1 MIRWALLGTVV
12 ACSATDSKPKH
23 IDPDQGTAEP
33 TPEVRDTGD
42 PDDTGEPIDVPADP
56 DDACD
61 GLDPAPGFPSG
72 TIDCVAGTCRVPEG
86 RFYMGSLL
94 GHPDE
99 CPTRQ
104 LSLPEFRIDK
114 TEVTWGAYEECVAT
128 GDCEAVANHCRA
140 WASGLS
146 DGDPSQLPV
155 TCVTWEQA
163 RTYCQ
168 HKGGKLPSE
177 AEWEKAARGTQ
188 GAWWPWGGATP
199 TCEFS
204 NFRFVSWYCAEGVVE
219 VGSYRNESS
228 YGALDMTGNAWEW
241 VEDFYDA
248 EWYREAPGTDGPTEN
263 CRTTVGATAEAC
275 SDRVMRGGAYNV
287 TEFNTRTSAR
297 AAASPD
303 LVDNNIGFR
312 CAYSD

>member
-33 TPEVRDTGD
+33 TPEVRDTGG

-168 HKGGKLPSE
+168 HKGGKLPDRS
-177 AEWEKAARGTQ
+177 R
-188 GAWWPWGGATP
+188 
-199 TCEFS
+199 TCTAKMDVGLVQ
-204 NFRFVSWYCAEGVVE
+204 RLGV
-219 VGSYRNESS
+219 
-228 YGALDMTGNAWEW
+228 
-241 VEDFYDA
+241 
-248 EWYREAPGTDGPTEN
+248 
-263 CRTTVGATAEAC
+263 
-275 SDRVMRGGAYNV
+275 
-287 TEFNTRTSAR
+287 
-297 AAASPD
+297 
-303 LVDNNIGFR
+303 
-312 CAYSD
+312 